1 MRHIH
6 ILAAALAA
14 TGAAAA
20 GVAMAQTR
28 GLPWATPPRVEAR
41 DGEGVYRAVCQGCHM
56 PDGQGAVGAA
66 AYPALA
72 NNPRLEAAAY
82 PVTLILQGQRAMPA
96 VGTLMDD
103 AQIAAVVTYIRTH
116 WGNDYREPVT
126 EQDVRAAR

>member
-1 MRHIH
+1 VPSARRPIRRWP
-6 ILAAALAA
+6 
-14 TGAAAA
+14 T
-20 GVAMAQTR
+20 TR
-28 GLPWATPPRVEAR
+28 GWRRP
-41 DGEGVYRAVCQGCHM
+41 
-56 PDGQGAVGAA
+56 
-66 AYPALA
+66 
-72 NNPRLEAAAY
+72 AY